1 MSNAERTLPLAKRIG
16 RIVSWVVGTIL
27 LFDAA
32 GMILIIP
39 EARIAGFGFLVAGL
53 LILPPTAAYVR
64 EKAQPPSW
72 APPVAA
78 FVAVVAAM
86 GVQAALTPG
95 EAPSAARKAATE
107 DEVPASTLEADASGY
122 GGFVKQLVSKRLLD
136 PESAQFSDGM
146 AYRTEKRLAFC
157 GRVNAKNRFGGYVG
171 AQPYVVAADGQ
182 VYLGASATSEVVLPE
197 CQGRESA
204 TFRIW

>member
-1 MSNAERTLPLAKRIG
+1 MSSAERTIPRAKRIG
-16 RIVSWVVGTIL
+16 RIVSWIVGTIL
-27 LFDAA
+27 LIDAA

-39 EARIAGFGFLVAGL
+39 EARIAGCGFLVAGL

-64 EKAQPPSW
+64 EKAQPPPW
-72 APPVAA
+72 APPIAA

-95 EAPSAARKAATE
+95 EAPSAERKAASE
-107 DEVPASTLEADASGY
+107 DEAPASTLETDASGY
-122 GGFVKQLVSKRLLD
+122 GGFVKQLVSKQLLD

-146 AYRTEKRLAFC
+146 AYRTAKSLTFC
-157 GRVNAKNRFGGYVG
+157 GRVNAKNRLGGYVG

-182 VYLGASATSEVVLPE
+182 VYVGASATAEVVLRE
-197 CQGRESA
+197 CQGKESA
-204 TFRIW
+204 AFRVW